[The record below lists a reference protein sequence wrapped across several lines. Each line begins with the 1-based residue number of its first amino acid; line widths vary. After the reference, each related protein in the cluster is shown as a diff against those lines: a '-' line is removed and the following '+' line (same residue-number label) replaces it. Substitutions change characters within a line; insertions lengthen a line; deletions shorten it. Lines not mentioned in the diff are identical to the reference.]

1 MLLFQIICIIQWKTK
16 KLCKKGLLN
25 SALDI
30 WYGFQV
36 PLYLFEK
43 RSPLEMCSFFFPSA
57 ALELVPL
64 STAPTLI
71 IMVSRKDQVI
81 TWILLKH
88 TTKTL
93 RQAEVLHG
101 CKLYT
106 AWFIYVFNAP
116 VKTRH
121 SLAPVWSF
129 ILVLSVLTAPPHCSC
144 YSLCS
149 VNCPV
154 VPAKPGPQNK
164 SPLCAA
170 GLVMPKATEV

>member
-1 MLLFQIICIIQWKTK
+1 
-16 KLCKKGLLN
+16 
-25 SALDI
+25 
-30 WYGFQV
+30 
-36 PLYLFEK
+36 
-43 RSPLEMCSFFFPSA
+43 MCSFFFPSV

-64 STAPTLI
+64 NTAPTLI

-88 TTKTL
+88 STKTL
-93 RQAEVLHG
+93 RQAAVLHG
-101 CKLYT
+101 RKLYA

-129 ILVLSVLTAPPHCSC
+129 ILGLSLLTAPPRCSC

-149 VNCPV
+149 VNCPLCQQNQELGIKA
-154 VPAKPGPQNK
+154 PSALLDWSCQKPPRFNSTEISEVTQSITWGPCWAFA
-164 SPLCAA
+164 LLTA
-170 GLVMPKATEV
+170 L